1 MDKGLITRI
10 GIGAVMIGVFGY
22 TLNYLLKQVRKLVN
36 TEFIFSGTRIN
47 SIALD
52 KISITLWWK
61 VVNKSEISFKVSN
74 QDYDVYLNGQYLKK
88 VGYTSPIE
96 VKSNSTSY
104 IPTYVVFEPK
114 ELKNI
119 GLENAS
125 KFLTEEGRKDLNLLV
140 KGTFT
145 VKTEVFEV
153 KKFPFEFEDTI
164 HNIYNY

>member
-114 ELKNI
+114 
-119 GLENAS
+119 
-125 KFLTEEGRKDLNLLV
+125 DLNLLV